1 MKKEKKYFIPNYK
14 NDAMSVIAIL
24 GGGALA
30 VWSLFLFAWIGLVIG
45 ALLFIS
51 GAGIALL
58 QPTHAVVS
66 EKRIDLYYGFGIF
79 SEGAEWKDI
88 SAVYEKNYK
97 GGKKK
102 DREQIFS
109 FEGMT
114 SISPREF
121 MRGEIERNQKLRD
134 LIVSFWGEPIR
145 ARKEEF

>member
-1 MKKEKKYFIPNYK
+1 
-14 NDAMSVIAIL
+14 MSVVALI
-24 GGGALA
+24 GGGALSL
-30 VWSLFLFAWIGLVIG
+30 WSLFAFAWIGLVVGI
-45 ALLFIS
+45 LLFIS

-66 EKRIDLYYGFGIF
+66 EKRIDLYYGFGIL

-114 SISPREF
+114 SKAPREF
-121 MRGEIERNQKLRD
+121 MRGEIERNQKLRN
-134 LIVSFWGEPIR
+134 LIVSFWGEPIP
-145 ARKEEF
+145 AKKERF

>member
-1 MKKEKKYFIPNYK
+1 MKKEKKYIVPNYK
-14 NDAMSVIAIL
+14 NDAMSTVAII
-24 GGGALA
+24 GGGALT
-30 VWSLFLFAWIGLVIG
+30 VWSLLIFAWVGLIFG
-45 ALLFIS
+45 ILLFVS

-58 QPTHAVVS
+58 QPTHVILS

-88 SAVYEKNYK
+88 SAVCEKNYK

-114 SISPREF
+114 SKTPRAF
-121 MRGEIERNQKLRD
+121 MRGEIERNKKLRR
-134 LIVSFWGEPIR
+134 LIVTFWGEPTKVK
-145 ARKEEF
+145 KEQD

>member
-1 MKKEKKYFIPNYK
+1 
-14 NDAMSVIAIL
+14 MSVFAVI
-24 GGGALA
+24 GGGALTL
-30 VWSLFLFAWIGLVIG
+30 WSLFNLAWIGLAFG
-45 ALLFIS
+45 GLLFVS

-66 EKRIDLYYGFGIF
+66 EKRIDLYYGFGVF
-79 SEGAEWKDI
+79 SEGAEWADI

-114 SISPREF
+114 SKTPRAF
-121 MRGEIERNQKLRD
+121 MHGEIERNKKLRG
-134 LIVSFWGEPIR
+134 LIVSFWGEPKLVK
-145 ARKEEF
+145 KEG